1 MKGLESI
8 NHHQRFKELVAS
20 ATANALNEGEWVQL
34 KNHLLA
40 CEECEEVFRQYRKL
54 ATEFIPVLALQ
65 YHTRLTDEQDM
76 WDDTPVRRA
85 LFRRV
90 QLHRNSSNQP
100 ADVDHV
106 SSGRNWFEPFRN
118 RLVPVCVAAAL
129 CLVVTVGYLASR
141 QRRHDRVA
149 VDQSRNSEVSVPNSS
164 DAEKTPSPNDLN
176 RVLDAQIKRS
186 AQLEEANSQAQQ
198 LVAKLRV
205 QLETLNGQI
214 GELKATNQL
223 SLEQLAENDR
233 ERDSLT
239 TQLQEA
245 KKAYN
250 DTRAELVNVRQERDE
265 LLVRSGLLETKLR
278 EASTIER
285 NQEDRLAEYER
296 YMASDRD
303 IRELMGARKLYI
315 ADVFDVD
322 GYSRTQK
329 PFGRIFYT
337 EGKSL
342 IFYAFDLQDR
352 TKSANASAFQVWGKT
367 ADLTRPVNLGILY
380 MDNESN
386 RRWLLRVDD
395 PDQLARI
402 NSVFV
407 TVEPHGGSQEPT
419 SKPFLYALLW
429 QKANHP

>member
-8 NHHQRFKELVAS
+8 NGHQKFKELLAC
-20 ATANALNEGEWVQL
+20 AAANALGESESAQL
-34 KNHLLA
+34 ASHLLV
-40 CEECEEVFRQYRKL
+40 CGECEEIYQQYRTL
-54 ATEFIPVLALQ
+54 ATEFIPLLALQ
-65 YHTRLTDEQDM
+65 YNRSEEQVI
-76 WDDTPVRRA
+76 WDDARTRRE
-85 LFRRV
+85 LFQRIKR
-90 QLHRNSSNQP
+90 QQESSDNGSEARSDSSDRNRYKHFS
-100 ADVDHV
+100 D
-106 SSGRNWFEPFRN
+106 
-118 RLVPVCVAAAL
+118 RLVPMCAAAVL
-129 CLVVTVGYLASR
+129 CLVAGTGFLAV
-141 QRRHDRVA
+141 RRHREERLGA
-149 VDQSRNSEVSVPNSS
+149 DQLRSS
-164 DAEKTPSPNDLN
+164 PVIPANAPGAE
-176 RVLDAQIKRS
+176 S
-186 AQLEEANSQAQQ
+186 AQALEDVNQLLDVQTKKTAHLESENSDDRQ
-198 LVAKLRV
+198 LVAKLRS
-205 QLETLNGQI
+205 QLETLTGQI
-214 GELKATNQL
+214 AELKTANQVP
-223 SLEQLAENDR
+223 LEQLASIGR
-233 ERDSLT
+233 ERDSLAA
-239 TQLQEA
+239 QLQDA
-245 KKAYN
+245 KKVYN

-265 LLVRSGLLETKLR
+265 LLNRSGLLETKLR
-278 EASTIER
+278 ESSTTER

-352 TKSANASAFQVWGKT
+352 AKSAKASAFQVWGKSAEVT
-367 ADLTRPVNLGILY
+367 KPVNLGILY

-395 PDQLARI
+395 PDELARI